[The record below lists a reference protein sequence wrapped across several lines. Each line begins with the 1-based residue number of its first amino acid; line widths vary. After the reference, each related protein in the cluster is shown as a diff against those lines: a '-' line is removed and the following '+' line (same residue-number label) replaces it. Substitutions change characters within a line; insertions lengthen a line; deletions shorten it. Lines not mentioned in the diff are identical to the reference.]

1 MKKSL
6 VLFVIILSAISFSHV
21 PFFLNEN
28 DFSDKSYFVED
39 VDLSQIYYYEFTGKE
54 DISFIFESIDEKN
67 LYILYGIPVG
77 VPEQNSSLYFRPS
90 LSIYDP
96 KGNLIDK
103 FDFTNS
109 DPELMHEFF
118 GDSYSFLYLRYNEPF
133 KEDGLYKVTL
143 SSIEPGKIWIA
154 FGKREEFTAEQIFSL
169 NKMIR
174 DIRDFHGLKGLA
186 NWQKNGIGM
195 LIYAAFVG
203 LIIFL

>member
-1 MKKSL
+1 MKRSL
-6 VLFVIILSAISFSHV
+6 VLFIMILSVISFSHV

-28 DFSDKSYFVED
+28 DFSDESYFVED
-39 VDLSQIYYYEFTGKE
+39 VDLSQIYYYEFSGKE
-54 DISFIFESIDEKN
+54 DISFIFESIEGKN

-77 VPEQNSSLYFRPS
+77 IPEQDSTLYFRPS
-90 LSIYDP
+90 LSIYNPLGELVDEY
-96 KGNLIDK
+96 
-103 FDFTNS
+103 DFTYEE
-109 DPELMHEFF
+109 PELMHEFF
-118 GDSYSFLYLRYNEPF
+118 GDSYSFLYLRYDEPF
-133 KEDGLYKVTL
+133 EEQGLYKVTL

-174 DIRDFHGLKGLA
+174 DIRDFHGLEGLTS
-186 NWQKNGIGM
+186 WQKNGIGM

>member
-1 MKKSL
+1 M
-6 VLFVIILSAISFSHV
+6 
-21 PFFLNEN
+21 
-28 DFSDKSYFVED
+28 
-39 VDLSQIYYYEFTGKE
+39 
-54 DISFIFESIDEKN
+54 DEKN

-77 VPEQNSSLYFRPS
+77 IPEQNSTLYFRPS
-90 LSIYDP
+90 LSIYNPQGALVDE
-96 KGNLIDK
+96 

-109 DPELMHEFF
+109 EPELMHEFF
-118 GDSYSFLYLRYNEPF
+118 GDSYSFFYLRYDEPF
-133 KEDGLYKVTL
+133 EENGLYRVTL
-143 SSIEPGKIWIA
+143 SSTEPGKAWIA

-186 NWQKNGIGM
+186 SWQKNGIGM